1 MPPATANVTGT
12 SCVPV
17 AVTSTCVTD
26 PVAIVTV
33 SVFAPTD
40 VPSVHEPTLA
50 VPFTPVTAV
59 TEPTAPFTDA
69 EKNTVTPDTGLP
81 YRSVTVT
88 LGAVD
93 TAVPTVAD

>member
-1 MPPATANVTGT
+1 MARVKPAST
-12 SCVPV
+12 VPV
-17 AVTSTCVTD
+17 AVTWTCVTA
-26 PVAIVTV
+26 PEAIVTV

-50 VPFTPVTAV
+50 VPLTPVTAV
-59 TEPTAPFTDA
+59 TDATWPFTDA

-93 TAVPTVAD
+93 TLVPTVAD